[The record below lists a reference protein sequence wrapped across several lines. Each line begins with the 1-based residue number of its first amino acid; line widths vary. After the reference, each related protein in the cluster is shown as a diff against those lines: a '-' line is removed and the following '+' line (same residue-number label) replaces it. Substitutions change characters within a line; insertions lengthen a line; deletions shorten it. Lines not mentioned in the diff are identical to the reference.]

1 VAATKA
7 IAAIEARRA
16 RVALPAPGDLA
27 GWAAL
32 FERQE
37 AAVEPANRRALER
50 YRPGLRTAQLG
61 ALPALVVTPAT
72 LRHPGARILYLHGG
86 AYTLFTARSTLF
98 ASAPLAH
105 DLGIELWSIDYP
117 RAPESRCDQT
127 VPQVCEAVAAGCA
140 DGARA
145 LLVGDSAGGGLA
157 LAVTL
162 RLVAA
167 NAPRPAALALWSPW
181 ADLAASVEA
190 RGAGAALDPVLDA
203 ADLER
208 AALAYAPGESR
219 GAPDVSPLHG
229 NYTPEFPPTLIQC
242 GSREI
247 LLSDAAGVHHALT
260 RAGVRAQLEVQAGMV
275 HSCPAILPELPESR
289 AARRRVGRFFALLG

>member
-1 VAATKA
+1 M
-7 IAAIEARRA
+7 
-16 RVALPAPGDLA
+16 
-27 GWAAL
+27 
-32 FERQE
+32 
-37 AAVEPANRRALER
+37 EPANRRALAR
-50 YRPGLRTAQLG
+50 YRPALRTVQVG

-98 ASAPLAH
+98 ASVPLAH

-117 RAPESRCDQT
+117 RAPAARHEKT

-140 DGARA
+140 DGARV

-181 ADLAASVEA
+181 ADLAASAEA
-190 RGAGAALDPVLDA
+190 RGACAALDPVLDA

-208 AALAYAPGESR
+208 AAHAYAPAHSR
-219 GAPDVSPLHG
+219 GASDVSPLYG
-229 NYTPEFPPTLIQC
+229 QYTPGFPPTLIQC
-242 GSREI
+242 GSRE
-247 LLSDAAGVHHALT
+247 LLLADSAGVHHALT
-260 RAGVRAQLEVQAGMV
+260 RAGARAQLEVNPGML
-275 HSCPAILPELPESR
+275 HSFPAILPGLPESR
-289 AARRRVGRFFALLG
+289 AARRRVGRFFTLLG